1 MGSISSNSDQRTP
14 NFPVWYHTGGPT
26 GRSVA
31 LFLREGDERAPMSVE
46 TEPRANFLSNRMRFT
61 VIDARGSVSFVA
73 PVGSLKPLI
82 AACSHRPA
90 SVGEL
95 LRAVAPYDDQVA
107 NDVAS
112 GLAVFDEH
120 ITPDTPE
127 RLHRLLDEDPESAP
141 PVFRVLDERTREA
154 SMKAARGGLV
164 LFNLKARRIVQIHN
178 NVLRVRRRDRG
189 RVRSGGVPLDNQLY
203 SYELPADWSL
213 VP

>member
-1 MGSISSNSDQRTP
+1 
-14 NFPVWYHTGGPT
+14 
-26 GRSVA
+26 
-31 LFLREGDERAPMSVE
+31 MSVE
-46 TEPRANFLSNRMRFT
+46 AEARTQFLENTMRYT

-82 AACSHRPA
+82 AACSHRPS

-95 LRAVAPYDDQVA
+95 LRAVARYDDQVA
-107 NDVAS
+107 QDVAS

-127 RLHRLLDEDPESAP
+127 RLHQLLDVPEQTP

-164 LFNLKARRIVQIHN
+164 LFNLKARRIIQVHN
-178 NVLRVRRRDRG
+178 NILRVRRRDRG
-189 RVRSGGVPLDNQLY
+189 RVRSGGVPIDNQLY

>member
-1 MGSISSNSDQRTP
+1 
-14 NFPVWYHTGGPT
+14 
-26 GRSVA
+26 
-31 LFLREGDERAPMSVE
+31 MSAE
-46 TEPRANFLSNRMRFT
+46 TEARTQFLSNTMRFT
-61 VIDARGSVSFVA
+61 VIDVRGSISFVA

-90 SVGEL
+90 SIGEL

-107 NDVAS
+107 KDVAS

-120 ITPDTPE
+120 ITPDTSE
-127 RLHRLLDEDPESAP
+127 RLHRLLNDEPERRP
-141 PVFRVLDERTREA
+141 PVFRVLDERTREV
-154 SMKAARGGLV
+154 SMRAARGGLV

-189 RVRSGGVPLDNQLY
+189 RVRSGGVPLDDQLY
-203 SYELPADWSL
+203 SYELPTDWSL